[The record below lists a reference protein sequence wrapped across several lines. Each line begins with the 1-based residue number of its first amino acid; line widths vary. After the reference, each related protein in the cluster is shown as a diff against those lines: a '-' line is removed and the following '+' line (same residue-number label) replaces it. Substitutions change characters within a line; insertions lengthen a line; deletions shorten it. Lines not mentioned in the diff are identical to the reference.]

1 MPFHNLK
8 IQQKNHINFPK
19 KIPPSI
25 KSTPFLLQDTKSRG
39 NRFSVF
45 GPEVPDYSVPP
56 SLLRSR
62 VSRGGLKVMVGTCPK
77 GQFWRLLQVISTKNL
92 LTIKNAAWEKSSP
105 AHHTEL
111 CPLTKT
117 CSAPSAFLPTSR
129 ARFNENPLRW
139 CSSITNGAKWS
150 VRYLRLRWH
159 TANAK
164 DSEVIKKVHG
174 FWVIDLKNWNMS
186 HSK

>member
-1 MPFHNLK
+1 MSFHNSK
-8 IQQKNHINFPK
+8 IKQKTTSNFQK

-25 KSTPFLLQDTKSRG
+25 KSTPFLLQYLKSRG

-45 GPEVPDYSVPP
+45 GPEVPDYSVPSP
-56 SLLRSR
+56 SCESRRS
-62 VSRGGLKVMVGTCPK
+62 KVMVGTCPK

-111 CPLTKT
+111 CPLTIT

-150 VRYLRLRWH
+150 VRYLRLRWQY
-159 TANAK
+159 T
-164 DSEVIKKVHG
+164 
-174 FWVIDLKNWNMS
+174 MS
-186 HSK
+186 